1 MSTYKNINGDFIL
14 STLNVDD
21 QIVVTSSNININGTV
36 DVNGNVT
43 ADYFFGDGQFLSN
56 VVANIGAASKLQNG
70 TSNVDIPVTSG
81 NITFAVSGINNV
93 IVVGNT
99 VTSIT
104 ANTDSTNSASGALIV
119 AGGVGVAGNLYG
131 GQLYANDEQV
141 LNVISIINGGTY

>member
-81 NITFAVSGINNV
+81 NITFAVGGTNNV

-104 ANTDSTNSASGALIV
+104 ANTDSTNSASGALII
-119 AGGVGVAGNLYG
+119 AGGVGIAGNLYG